1 MNPTKGG
8 RALLLKPPKIA
19 TQNKKKSQQSVRVP
33 MIADASAGRRAIRRT
48 SAKGAA
54 SQAHSRIGAGA
65 SFASVEKERRQQA
78 TNASLHENLRKR
90 RTTATL
96 PAARIDSA
104 KLAKL
109 AFTTIL
115 AGHLPPHLVFKPASD
130 VRRLCPAPA
139 EARTRLT
146 IIFYHN
152 FTSRF
157 SAGFKRGAAP
167 LRGCSKEQ
175 SSFEYTNFRKRIRLK
190 RVSPL

>member
-8 RALLLKPPKIA
+8 RALLLKPPKSA

-54 SQAHSRIGAGA
+54 SEARSRIGAGA

-78 TNASLHENLRKR
+78 TNTSLHENPRKR
-90 RTTATL
+90 KISATL

-115 AGHLPPHLVFKPASD
+115 AGHLPPHRVFKPASD

-139 EARTRLT
+139 EVGTRLQSMF
-146 IIFYHN
+146 ISQFHIAIF
-152 FTSRF
+152 SRD
-157 SAGFKRGAAP
+157 SKGAQPLCEDARRSGAP
-167 LRGCSKEQ
+167 SNKH
-175 SSFEYTNFRKRIRLK
+175 F
-190 RVSPL
+190 